1 MSIITSPLLYHDDFS
16 AVHRHY
22 LRVYAIDA
30 FYCLGGYHRLVPV
43 FIDYPVFQKQEKQ
56 EKMDSFYAVLH
67 YATDYF
73 WHFVEDPILRSHTV
87 YEIVHFAL
95 RMLMQDREVLYPC
108 SKSMG
113 AYIERMENKPP
124 KVLELC
130 RIFVENPTTENME
143 NFVQYVLSN
152 IDYEPPKDFHD
163 IGTRFVADNEQ
174 WWYKQRPFIAEW

>member
-1 MSIITSPLLYHDDFS
+1 MAAADHGSEPTRNSFLCSRCISYTDPDIPGI
-16 AVHRHY
+16 VER
-22 LRVYAIDA
+22 I
-30 FYCLGGYHRLVPV
+30 
-43 FIDYPVFQKQEKQ
+43 PVFQKQEKQ

-73 WHFVEDPILRSHTV
+73 WHFVEDSILRSHTV